1 MQNMD
6 SLIARQFQTQAQ
18 SVRPLVLMMLAALL
32 VLVGGLRILPEESTP
47 LTVKVMS
54 LLAPTLATASVGAY
68 VGRNLRGWI
77 AAIGLLVVS
86 VIGLFIIR
94 AAGGSVAAIPLLL
107 GWGFINGM
115 MLGPLISAVIAEEGP
130 GIVMQALTGTTAVM
144 MGTGLVAMVTG
155 IDFSFLMPMLFV
167 GLIGLIVVGLIGIF
181 VRFSRTVN
189 LAYSILGMAIFAGY
203 FLFDFFRLSRSENT
217 WEAAAQMTTRLY
229 LDFAN
234 FFIYLLQFLMSSRRR

>member
-6 SLIARQFQTQAQ
+6 TLIAREFQVQARA
-18 SVRPLVLMMLAALL
+18 VRPLVLLTLGALV

-77 AAIGLLVVS
+77 SAIGLLVVS
-86 VIGLFIIR
+86 IIGLFVIR
-94 AAGGSVAAIPLLL
+94 AAGGSVATIPLLL

-115 MLGPLISAVIAEEGP
+115 MLGPLISAVIAEAGP
-130 GIVMQALTGTTAVM
+130 GVVMQALTGTTAVM

-155 IDFSFLMPMLFV
+155 IDFSFLMPLIFV

-189 LAYSILGMAIFAGY
+189 LAYSIFGMVIFAGY

-217 WEAAAQMTTRLY
+217 WEAAARLTTSLY